1 MLVGMFTRV
10 VVGWDGTPE
19 SEAAATWAADRRDDA
34 PLTLLHAIGTKAGS
48 SPHLRATGEGSSDR
62 AGVVEAAERLRSTH
76 PDLDIAAETTHGS
89 AIDALGDL
97 LGRDTLVVVGGPSR
111 RPTSRWTVGSH
122 LAGRHGGGTVAVI
135 PPARPAERRS
145 VVAAGIDGS
154 DAALAA
160 VEVAAAEADRL
171 AEPLELVHA
180 WQVPASWNAM
190 LSRFASDVAVLR
202 TVHEGLLDD
211 AVAFAR
217 RLGADAVG
225 RLEAGSPTDVLHRIG
240 RTCELLVVASHGAR
254 GMTRFMLGS
263 VSHELL
269 FDPPAPM
276 MVTAPRP

>member
-1 MLVGMFTRV
+1 MIDQAKLDSLLTRAV
-10 VVGWDGTPE
+10 ADLSAGYGGVMMSLGSKLGLYKAMSGAGPISSRELAVRAGCAERYVREWLNAQVAGGYAGYHAVSDTYELTPE
-19 SEAAATWAADRRDDA
+19 QAMVLADEE
-34 PLTLLHAIGTKAGS
+34 
-48 SPHLRATGEGSSDR
+48 SP
-62 AGVVEAAERLRSTH
+62 VYM
-76 PDLDIAAETTHGS
+76 P
-89 AIDALGDL
+89 
-97 LGRDTLVVVGGPSR
+97 
-111 RPTSRWTVGSH
+111 
-122 LAGRHGGGTVAVI
+122 
-135 PPARPAERRS
+135 
-145 VVAAGIDGS
+145 
-154 DAALAA
+154 
-160 VEVAAAEADRL
+160 
-171 AEPLELVHA
+171 HA